1 MSKEYAAENIL
12 VNTVCIGL
20 IKSAQNERDWRRE
33 AGEAAQPTLEEWCA
47 REGAGIPLGR
57 VGETTEAGDVIAFL
71 ASERA
76 SYVTGTAINVD
87 GCDSPVV

>member
-33 AGEAAQPTLEEWCA
+33 AGEAAQPTRWRNGALEKVQA
-47 REGAGIPLGR
+47 YLSDA
-57 VGETTEAGDVIAFL
+57 L
-71 ASERA
+71 AKQLRPA
-76 SYVTGTAINVD
+76 T
-87 GCDSPVV
+87 